1 MDVDINYESSAPATS
16 TSLVTN
22 SKVFVHQSTQTS
34 TTTKEETIRKLR
46 RQVKS
51 LKQKVQRRDIKI
63 SSMKDVIKQ
72 ISQSGFSNENL
83 DGVLKNYFEG

>member
-1 MDVDINYESSAPATS
+1 MDVDIDHESSAPATS
-16 TSLVTN
+16 TLVTN

-34 TTTKEETIRKLR
+34 TTTTKEETIRKLR